1 MLEVA
6 TIVGRQCRASQN
18 TNHAHRLCGRVL
30 VQVSI
35 EIIEYEDLSFGK
47 FLGQG
52 AEGSVYAAWYMDT
65 PVAVK
70 QTDSISE
77 VEMNLHAGGS
87 N

>member
-1 MLEVA
+1 M
-6 TIVGRQCRASQN
+6 
-18 TNHAHRLCGRVL
+18 
-30 VQVSI
+30 QVSI
-35 EIIEYEDLSFGK
+35 EIIAYEDPCFGK

-77 VEMNLHAGGS
+77 VEMNLHAGERAPALS
-87 N
+87 SAAMLHCACVRAA